1 MAAKGKGPSRLVGLM
16 ERAGAAAPTEAKAK
30 APDEGPEALF
40 ITTYRVKRRHH
51 AALKREA
58 LERQLAGREG
68 QDDASAVLRDFM
80 DECLEK
86 WLEDNR

>member
-1 MAAKGKGPSRLVGLM
+1 MAAKRKGPSRLVGLM
-16 ERAGAAAPTEAKAK
+16 ERVGVPAPTEAKPK
-30 APDEGPEALF
+30 PPDEGPDSIF
-40 ITTYRVKRRHH
+40 TTTYRVKRRHH